1 MVSFWTALFFFF
13 PWMCSRGRR
22 FLNLFFHALSLS
34 LFPQLDQTLTSNI
47 PPPYALQSHWREER
61 KPHATLPYAMTGQD
75 RVTPLPLL
83 INMGRYRR
91 IGGSGKKK
99 GEKER
104 GNRGESF
111 WEERKILKKT
121 KMNELRI
128 WGWESKK
135 KQRIER
141 RETYKKK
148 WKRKNREKDF
158 WEELT
163 GNEKN
168 RVGTLKREGKYR
180 GF

>member
-1 MVSFWTALFFFF
+1 MGPHKKKGEAWNGVVLNATVLLFPLDVQQGKKVFEFVF
-13 PWMCSRGRR
+13 SR
-22 FLNLFFHALSLS
+22 ALSLS
-34 LFPQLDQTLTSNI
+34 LFPQLDQTLTSNT
-47 PPPYALQSHWREER
+47 PLRTPCNHAEERRGSLALQRTS
-61 KPHATLPYAMTGQD
+61 HATLPYAMTGQD

-91 IGGSGKKK
+91 TGGSGKKK

-135 KQRIER
+135 KQRIEM
-141 RETYKKK
+141 RET
-148 WKRKNREKDF
+148 
-158 WEELT
+158 
-163 GNEKN
+163 
-168 RVGTLKREGKYR
+168 
-180 GF
+180 